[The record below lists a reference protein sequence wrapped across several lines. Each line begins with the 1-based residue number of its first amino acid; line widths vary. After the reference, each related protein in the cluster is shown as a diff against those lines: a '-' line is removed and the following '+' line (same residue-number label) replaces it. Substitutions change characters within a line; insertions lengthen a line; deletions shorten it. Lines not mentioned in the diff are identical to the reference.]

1 VSAPTAAPAR
11 RGLAVL
17 FAVVIVD
24 LVGFGV
30 VMPVLPFWALEFG
43 ADAGSFGLLA
53 SSYAAAQFVFAPL
66 WGRLSDRVGR
76 RPVLLGTIAG
86 TALAMLAVGLAP
98 SLAWLFA
105 ARILAGAFA
114 ANVSVASAYIADV
127 TPPEERTRW
136 MGMLGASF
144 GIGFVLGPAI
154 GGLLSPYGHAVPMFF
169 TAGLAALNWLLAAS
183 RLREPER
190 HERGARDAGRLAAL
204 RDPVVRGIVLANLA
218 FSIAVTQLETLF
230 AYFMSDRFG
239 FGARGVAFILVAMAL
254 VMGGIQGG
262 GMKALS
268 ARFPERTLVIAGSF
282 LLALG
287 FASLPLPASVAL
299 LMLPLLLAA
308 VGRAI
313 AQPALQ
319 SLVSLAARPE
329 QRGLVMGAFQ
339 SSASLARV
347 VGPTLGGLL
356 YDASL
361 PAPFWLASALLI
373 GVAFAARGLPRGA
386 ESPPGSVSL
395 DRSGAE
401 EPPCLSDRPCSRWP
415 RSCCSPARP
424 GPSSIPTRSSASR
437 ARPPPRPTP
446 KPAWPRRRS
455 T

>member
-1 VSAPTAAPAR
+1 MSAPTAR

-53 SSYAAAQFVFAPL
+53 SSYAAAQFLLAPL
-66 WGRLSDRVGR
+66 WGRLSDRLGR
-76 RPVLLGTIAG
+76 RPVLLATIAG

-114 ANVSVASAYIADV
+114 ANVSVAAAYIGDV

-154 GGLLSPYGHAVPMFF
+154 GGLLAPYGHAVPMFF
-169 TAGLAALNWLLAAS
+169 TAGLAALNWLFAAS

-190 HERGARDAGRLAAL
+190 HEHGARDAGRLASL
-204 RDPVVRGIVLANLA
+204 RDPVVRGVVLANLA

-239 FGARGVAFILVAMAL
+239 FDARGVAFLLVAMAL

-268 ARFPERTLVIAGSF
+268 ARFAERRLVLGGVTV
-282 LLALG
+282 LALG
-287 FASLPLPASVAL
+287 FAGVPLAPSVAL
-299 LMLPLLLAA
+299 LLLPLLLAA
-308 VGRAI
+308 VGRAV
-313 AQPALQ
+313 AQPALL
-319 SLVSLAARPE
+319 SLASQAARPE
-329 QRGLVMGAFQ
+329 ERGAVMGVFQ

-347 VGPTLGGLL
+347 LGPALGGLL
-356 YDASL
+356 YDVSL
-361 PAPFWLASALLI
+361 PAPFWLASVLLI
-373 GVAFAARGLPRGA
+373 GVAFAGRRLPLGA
-386 ESPPGSVSL
+386 
-395 DRSGAE
+395 D
-401 EPPCLSDRPCSRWP
+401 
-415 RSCCSPARP
+415 PAGVR
-424 GPSSIPTRSSASR
+424 TRLG
-437 ARPPPRPTP
+437 
-446 KPAWPRRRS
+446 
-455 T
+455 